1 MSASTEKWM
10 LLTWDDLEAWAGSRS
25 VSRGRSYQ
33 RGGRV
38 KDLVISKDGQLL
50 AYVSGGERYI
60 TSVVLTRSKKKANSL
75 QSKCTCP
82 VGADGCKHAVAV
94 VAEYL
99 EQRAVDS
106 EIPIA
111 GNGDPRWAR
120 LDSQALEEDDWD
132 GGADDEFEDDS
143 EEPASRPTRR
153 SRTDWDERIRKHI
166 ESKSREDLV
175 ELVWSLT
182 ERFSELRDE
191 FRERIA
197 LGEGDVDRLVSEAR
211 KELRRVTS
219 ETGWRNNWSGE
230 GHTPDFS
237 KLKHRLERMA
247 ELGHPD
253 AVVKLG
259 MEIIERGME
268 LVEQSHDEGETGME
282 LATCM
287 PAIFGA
293 VGQSTLPPAKKLLF
307 IIDAS
312 LTDEFDIIGSVS
324 DIVVEK
330 EITCEEWSKVADELA
345 QRLKSKSVPVD
356 EEESYSRDYR
366 RDQISGWL
374 VRALE
379 KAGREGEIVA
389 VYESEARKTASYERL
404 VLRLIA
410 LKRYDDAE
418 RWAREGIERTIEK
431 LPGIAS
437 ALGKALG
444 ELAKS
449 RRKWEIAAAHAA
461 WEFFDSAGVESFN
474 QLITAASKAKCEQ
487 QVRTAAVK
495 FLESGQSPI
504 HMATGTKDAGKAR
517 VDASWPLPVPD
528 YLMPLLKSA
537 RRHGGPHYDVLI
549 DMAIAE
555 KRHDDVLRWYDR
567 LCADKKHGSSFSW
580 YSRDCGDQVAEA
592 VAKTHPN
599 RSLEI
604 YRARVNACLGSA
616 SRSAYETVAAYLKKM
631 RPILKSLAREKELNL
646 LVGDLRQRFRNRPR
660 FVEILD
666 TVEGKT
672 ILQSERDRL

>member
-1 MSASTEKWM
+1 MAASTDAWAY
-10 LLTWDDLEAWAGSRS
+10 LTWDDLEAWAGSRS
-25 VSRGRSYQ
+25 VSRGRNYQ

-38 KDLVISKDGQLL
+38 KDLVISKDGRLL

-60 TSVVLTRSKKKANSL
+60 TSVWLTGGKKKAKYV

-82 VGADGCKHAVAV
+82 IGSNCKHAVAV

-99 EQRAVDS
+99 EQKAVDS

-111 GNGDPRWAR
+111 GDEDSRWAR
-120 LDSQALEEDDWD
+120 LNDQALEEDDWE
-132 GGADDEFEDDS
+132 GGAEDEFEDDS
-143 EEPASRPTRR
+143 EEPSQKPARR

-182 ERFSELRDE
+182 SRFSELREE

-197 LGEGDVDRLVSEAR
+197 LGEGDVDRLIAEAR
-211 KELRRVTS
+211 KELRSVTS
-219 ETGWRNNWSGE
+219 EMGWRNNWSRE

-237 KLKHRLERMA
+237 KLKNRLERMA

-253 AVVKLG
+253 AIVKLG
-259 MEIIERGME
+259 MEIIERGMG

-287 PAIFGA
+287 PAIFSA
-293 VGQSTLPPAKKLLF
+293 VAQSSLPPAKKLLF
-307 IIDAS
+307 AIDAS
-312 LTDEFDIIGSVS
+312 LKDEFDIIGNAS
-324 DIVVEK
+324 DILTGK
-330 EITCEEWSKVADELA
+330 EFAPAEWSKVADELM
-345 QRLKSKSVPVD
+345 QRLKNKPRPVG

-374 VRALE
+374 AKALE
-379 KAGREGEIVA
+379 KAGRGEEIVA
-389 VYESEARKTASYERL
+389 MYESEVRKTASYERL
-404 VLRLIA
+404 VLRLIE
-410 LKRYDDAE
+410 LKRYDDVE
-418 RWAREGIERTIEK
+418 RWAREGIERTTEK
-431 LPGIAS
+431 LPGIATS
-437 ALGKALG
+437 LVKALG
-444 ELAKS
+444 EMAKL

-461 WEFFDSAGVESFN
+461 WEFFDSPGVESFN
-474 QLITAASKAKCEQ
+474 QLMTAASKAKCEP
-487 QVRTAAVK
+487 QVRTAALK
-495 FLESGQSPI
+495 FLETGLSPI
-504 HMATGTKDAGKAR
+504 HITTGAKDAGKPK
-517 VDASWPLPVPD
+517 VDLSWPLPVPD
-528 YLMPLLKSA
+528 YLVPMLKSVQ
-537 RRHGGPHYDVLI
+537 RHEGPHYDVLI

-555 KRHDDVLRWYDR
+555 KGHDDVLRWYDR
-567 LCADKKHGSSFSW
+567 LCAVKKQRSEYGW
-580 YSRDCGDQVAEA
+580 YGREYGDQVAEA
-592 VAKTHPN
+592 VAKTHPQ

-604 YRARVNACLGSA
+604 YRQYVNDCLGSA

-631 RPILKSLAREKELNL
+631 RPILKSLARESELNQI
-646 LVGDLRQRFRNRPR
+646 VGDLRQRFRNRPR